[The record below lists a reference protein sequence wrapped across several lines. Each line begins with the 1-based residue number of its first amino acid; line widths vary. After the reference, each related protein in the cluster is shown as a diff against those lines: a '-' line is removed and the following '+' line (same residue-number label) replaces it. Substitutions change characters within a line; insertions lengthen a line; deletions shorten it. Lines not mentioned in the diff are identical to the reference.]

1 MEFYS
6 GKIKPEQHLLM
17 TKISQQLK
25 PNSSRKSLTPV
36 LNSQTIDFGPLIMLP
51 DLGGGKG
58 GKKAPIFAQ
67 ACPKHLF
74 VLGKSPHRRSE
85 C

>member
-51 DLGGGKG
+51 DLGGREGRKKG
-58 GKKAPIFAQ
+58 PYFCPGLPQAPV
-67 ACPKHLF
+67 CP
-74 VLGKSPHRRSE
+74 G
-85 C
+85 